1 MHAPADSAGP
11 GVSETMEEA
20 SDRTDDDQ
28 NGRLAAWRRAPI
40 SMAIATVGGIGHLPV
55 APGTL
60 GAVAAVPPALL
71 AAESPM
77 VVRLALL
84 AAIVGISIPASTRAG
99 LALQHPDSNQIVV
112 DEFVGMW
119 ATMVWYATFS
129 WLEVAVAFAAF
140 RLLDVLK
147 PPGAH
152 WLHDRRDDGVGVIG
166 DDLIAALWAA
176 PILLLF
182 RWLFV

>member
-1 MHAPADSAGP
+1 
-11 GVSETMEEA
+11 MEEM
-20 SDRTDDDQ
+20 SDRTDDGE
-28 NGRLAAWRRAPI
+28 NGRLTAWRRAPI

-60 GAVAAVPPALL
+60 GAVAAIPPALL
-71 AAESPM
+71 AAETPTA
-77 VVRLALL
+77 VRFALL
-84 AAIVGISIPASTRAG
+84 AATIGVSIPASTRAG

-119 ATMVWYATFS
+119 ATMVWFATFS

-140 RLLDVLK
+140 RLFDVLK

-152 WLHDRRDDGVGVIG
+152 WLHDRRDDGVGVVG
-166 DDLIAALWAA
+166 DDLVAALWAV
-176 PILLLF
+176 PILLLV
-182 RWLFV
+182 RWLVV